1 MFKRSMIVLV
11 ALLTLSVANGLVAQ
25 RAEAGVTDTLKALA
39 PPLAAQFGVPSNAV
53 QTLFDKG
60 IGLETTTELL
70 LVSQAASKS
79 IGDVTKLFESSKR
92 SVDATAQQ
100 LNVAKDAYSAD
111 KVQAAIDKA
120 KADAQKQAADE
131 ASKAAGSAVGGLL
144 R

>member
-1 MFKRSMIVLV
+1 MQM
-11 ALLTLSVANGLVAQ
+11 LSVQ
-25 RAEAGVTDTLKALA
+25 A
-39 PPLAAQFGVPSNAV
+39 PKHAAKSWQSWF
-53 QTLFDKG
+53 
-60 IGLETTTELL
+60 
-70 LVSQAASKS
+70 VSQAASKS
-79 IGDVTKLFESSKR
+79 IGDVTKLFEKSKR

-111 KVQAAIDKA
+111 KVQASIDKA